1 MSRSLSSGMQAV
13 STADVVRPIF
23 LVRMVFDQNIAA
35 GTFVTGHKYK
45 IVSLGDTD
53 FTAIGASANTVGV
66 IFTATG
72 AGSGSGIAS
81 ESPAELNLWSGVG
94 DLTYDSETYTGV
106 GDLLNISAVTET
118 SDMQAS
124 GINVTLTGVKSSLV
138 VIAKDHEYQGRA
150 ITVMLGAFDASGDLV
165 ADPTVIFAGFMDT
178 MTISESGQTSTIS
191 IACEN
196 KLIAFERA
204 KVRRYTAEDQKIDYP
219 LKLANGDPNPN
230 YDAGFEFVTAIQNKD
245 IIWGRATGTSNGH
258 YDDGGSYDGGS
269 YEDR

>member
-23 LVRMVFDQNIAA
+23 LVRMVFD
-35 GTFVTGHKYK
+35 
-45 IVSLGDTD
+45 
-53 FTAIGASANTVGV
+53 
-66 IFTATG
+66 
-72 AGSGSGIAS
+72 SG
-81 ESPAELNLWSGVG
+81 ETPNELNLWSGVG

-124 GINVTLTGVKSSLV
+124 GLNVTLTGVKSSLV

-178 MTISESGQTSTIS
+178 MTIAESGETSTIS

-196 KLIAFERA
+196 KLIAFERS
-204 KVRRYTAEDQKIDYP
+204 KVRRYTAEDQKIDHP
-219 LKLANGDPNPN
+219 TDK
-230 YDAGFEFVTAIQNKD
+230 GFEFVTAIVQKE
-245 IIWGRATGTSNGH
+245 IIWGRASSSSVSGGGAGGREN
-258 YDDGGSYDGGS
+258 YDTQH
-269 YEDR
+269 R

>member
-1 MSRSLSSGMQAV
+1 MSRALSSAMQAV

-23 LVRMVFDQNIAA
+23 LVRMVFD
-35 GTFVTGHKYK
+35 
-45 IVSLGDTD
+45 
-53 FTAIGASANTVGV
+53 
-66 IFTATG
+66 
-72 AGSGSGIAS
+72 SG
-81 ESPAELNLWSGVG
+81 ETPNELNLWSGVG

-106 GDLLNISAVTET
+106 GDLLGISPVTET

-138 VIAKDHEYQGRA
+138 VIAKDHEYQGRP

-178 MTISESGQTSTIS
+178 MTIAESGETSTIS

-204 KVRRYTAEDQKIDYP
+204 KVRRYTAEDQKIDHP
-219 LKLANGDPNPN
+219 TDK
-230 YDAGFEFVTAIQNKD
+230 GFEFVTAIVEKE
-245 IIWGRATGTSNGH
+245 IIWGRASPSSNA
-258 YDDGGSYDGGS
+258 GGGGNGGRS
-269 YEDR
+269 GGRYNDRRS

>member
-23 LVRMVFDQNIAA
+23 LVRMVFD
-35 GTFVTGHKYK
+35 
-45 IVSLGDTD
+45 
-53 FTAIGASANTVGV
+53 
-66 IFTATG
+66 
-72 AGSGSGIAS
+72 SG
-81 ESPAELNLWSGVG
+81 ETPNELNLWSGVG
-94 DLTYDSETYTGV
+94 NLTYDSETYTGV

-178 MTISESGQTSTIS
+178 MTIAESGETSTIS

-196 KLIAFERA
+196 KLIAFERS
-204 KVRRYTAEDQKIDYP
+204 KIRRYTAEDQKIDHP
-219 LKLANGDPNPN
+219 TDK
-230 YDAGFEFVTAIQNKD
+230 GFEFVTAIVQKE
-245 IIWGRATGTSNGH
+245 IIWGRASSSSVSGGGAGGREN
-258 YDDGGSYDGGS
+258 YDTQH
-269 YEDR
+269 R

>member
-1 MSRSLSSGMQAV
+1 MSRALSSAMQAV

-23 LVRMVFDQNIAA
+23 LVRMVFD
-35 GTFVTGHKYK
+35 
-45 IVSLGDTD
+45 
-53 FTAIGASANTVGV
+53 
-66 IFTATG
+66 
-72 AGSGSGIAS
+72 SG
-81 ESPAELNLWSGVG
+81 ETPNELNLWSGVG

-106 GDLLNISAVTET
+106 GDLLGISPVTET

-138 VIAKDHEYQGRA
+138 VIAKDHEYQGRP

-178 MTISESGQTSTIS
+178 MTIAESGETSTIS

-204 KVRRYTAEDQKIDYP
+204 KVRRYTAEDQKIDHP
-219 LKLANGDPNPN
+219 TDK
-230 YDAGFEFVTAIQNKD
+230 GFEFVTAIVEKE
-245 IIWGRATGTSNGH
+245 IIWGRASPSSYAGGGGNGGRR
-258 YDDGGSYDGGS
+258 GGRYN
-269 YEDR
+269 DRRS

>member
-1 MSRSLSSGMQAV
+1 MSRALSSAMQAV

-23 LVRMVFDQNIAA
+23 LVRMVFD
-35 GTFVTGHKYK
+35 
-45 IVSLGDTD
+45 
-53 FTAIGASANTVGV
+53 
-66 IFTATG
+66 
-72 AGSGSGIAS
+72 SG
-81 ESPAELNLWSGVG
+81 ETPNELNLWSGVG

-106 GDLLNISAVTET
+106 GDLLGISPVTET

-138 VIAKDHEYQGRA
+138 VIAKDHEYQGRP

-178 MTISESGQTSTIS
+178 MTIAESGETSTIS

-204 KVRRYTAEDQKIDYP
+204 KVRRYTAEDQKIDHP
-219 LKLANGDPNPN
+219 TDK
-230 YDAGFEFVTAIQNKD
+230 GFEFVTAIVEKE
-245 IIWGRATGTSNGH
+245 IIWGRASPSSNA
-258 YDDGGSYDGGS
+258 GGGGNGGRRGGR
-269 YEDR
+269 YNDRRS

>member
-23 LVRMVFDQNIAA
+23 LVRMVFD
-35 GTFVTGHKYK
+35 
-45 IVSLGDTD
+45 
-53 FTAIGASANTVGV
+53 
-66 IFTATG
+66 
-72 AGSGSGIAS
+72 SG
-81 ESPAELNLWSGVG
+81 ETPNELNLWSGVG

-124 GINVTLTGVKSSLV
+124 GLNVTLTGVKSSLV

-178 MTISESGQTSTIS
+178 MTIAESGQTSTIS

-230 YDAGFEFVTAIQNKD
+230 YDAGFEFVTAIVEKE
-245 IIWGRATGTSNGH
+245 IIWGRASSSSVAGGGAGGRPN
-258 YDDGGSYDGGS
+258 YDSQHS
-269 YEDR
+269 

>member
-23 LVRMVFDQNIAA
+23 LVRMVFD
-35 GTFVTGHKYK
+35 
-45 IVSLGDTD
+45 
-53 FTAIGASANTVGV
+53 
-66 IFTATG
+66 
-72 AGSGSGIAS
+72 SG
-81 ESPAELNLWSGVG
+81 ETPNELNLWSGVG

-178 MTISESGQTSTIS
+178 MTIAESGETSTIS

-196 KLIAFERA
+196 KLIAFERS
-204 KVRRYTAEDQKIDYP
+204 KIRRYTAEDQKIDHP
-219 LKLANGDPNPN
+219 TDK
-230 YDAGFEFVTAIQNKD
+230 GFEFVTATVQKE
-245 IIWGRATGTSNGH
+245 IIWGRASSSSVSGGGAGGREN
-258 YDDGGSYDGGS
+258 YDTQH
-269 YEDR
+269 R

>member
-23 LVRMVFDQNIAA
+23 LVRMVFD
-35 GTFVTGHKYK
+35 
-45 IVSLGDTD
+45 
-53 FTAIGASANTVGV
+53 
-66 IFTATG
+66 
-72 AGSGSGIAS
+72 SG
-81 ESPAELNLWSGVG
+81 ETPNELNLWSGVG

-138 VIAKDHEYQGRA
+138 VIAKDHEYQGRP

-178 MTISESGQTSTIS
+178 MTIAESGETSTIS

-204 KVRRYTAEDQKIDYP
+204 KVRRYTAEDQKIDHP
-219 LKLANGDPNPN
+219 TDK
-230 YDAGFEFVTAIQNKD
+230 GFEFVTAIVQKE
-245 IIWGRATGTSNGH
+245 IIWGRASSSSVS
-258 YDDGGSYDGGS
+258 GGGAGGREN
-269 YEDR
+269 YNREHR

>member
-23 LVRMVFDQNIAA
+23 LVRMVFD
-35 GTFVTGHKYK
+35 
-45 IVSLGDTD
+45 
-53 FTAIGASANTVGV
+53 
-66 IFTATG
+66 
-72 AGSGSGIAS
+72 SG
-81 ESPAELNLWSGVG
+81 ETPNELNLWSGVG

-204 KVRRYTAEDQKIDYP
+204 KVRRYTAEDQKIDHP
-219 LKLANGDPNPN
+219 TDK
-230 YDAGFEFVTAIQNKD
+230 GFEFVTAIVQKE
-245 IIWGRATGTSNGH
+245 IIWGRASSSSVSGGGAGGREN
-258 YDDGGSYDGGS
+258 YDTQH
-269 YEDR
+269 R

>member
-1 MSRSLSSGMQAV
+1 MQAV

-23 LVRMVFDQNIAA
+23 LVRMVFD
-35 GTFVTGHKYK
+35 
-45 IVSLGDTD
+45 
-53 FTAIGASANTVGV
+53 
-66 IFTATG
+66 
-72 AGSGSGIAS
+72 SG
-81 ESPAELNLWSGVG
+81 ETPNELNLWSGVG

-106 GDLLNISAVTET
+106 GDLLGISPVTET

-138 VIAKDHEYQGRA
+138 VIAKDHEYQGRP

-178 MTISESGQTSTIS
+178 MTIAESGETSTIS

-204 KVRRYTAEDQKIDYP
+204 KVRRYTAEDQKIDHP
-219 LKLANGDPNPN
+219 TDK
-230 YDAGFEFVTAIQNKD
+230 GFEFVTAIVEKE
-245 IIWGRATGTSNGH
+245 IIWGRASPASNPTYTGR
-258 YDDGGSYDGGS
+258 GGGGM
-269 YEDR
+269 RIGR

>member
-1 MSRSLSSGMQAV
+1 MSRALSSAMQAV

-23 LVRMVFDQNIAA
+23 LVRMVFD
-35 GTFVTGHKYK
+35 
-45 IVSLGDTD
+45 
-53 FTAIGASANTVGV
+53 
-66 IFTATG
+66 
-72 AGSGSGIAS
+72 SG
-81 ESPAELNLWSGVG
+81 ETPNELNLWSGVG

-106 GDLLNISAVTET
+106 GDLLGISPVTET

-138 VIAKDHEYQGRA
+138 VIAKDHEYQGRP

-178 MTISESGQTSTIS
+178 MTIAESGETSTIS

-204 KVRRYTAEDQKIDYP
+204 KVRRYTAEDQKIDHP
-219 LKLANGDPNPN
+219 TDK
-230 YDAGFEFVTAIQNKD
+230 GFEFVTAIVEKE
-245 IIWGRATGTSNGH
+245 IIWGRASPSSYAGGGGNGGRDYGRH
-258 YDDGGSYDGGS
+258 DASK
-269 YEDR
+269 R

>member
-23 LVRMVFDQNIAA
+23 LVRMVFD
-35 GTFVTGHKYK
+35 
-45 IVSLGDTD
+45 
-53 FTAIGASANTVGV
+53 
-66 IFTATG
+66 
-72 AGSGSGIAS
+72 SG
-81 ESPAELNLWSGVG
+81 ETPNELNLWSGVG

-124 GINVTLTGVKSSLV
+124 GLNVTLTGVKSSLV

-178 MTISESGQTSTIS
+178 MTIAESGETSTIS

-196 KLIAFERA
+196 KLIAFERS
-204 KVRRYTAEDQKIDYP
+204 KIRRYTAEDQKIDHP
-219 LKLANGDPNPN
+219 TDK
-230 YDAGFEFVTAIQNKD
+230 GFEFVTATVQKE
-245 IIWGRATGTSNGH
+245 IIWGRASSSSVSGGGAGGREN
-258 YDDGGSYDGGS
+258 YDTQH
-269 YEDR
+269 R

>member
-23 LVRMVFDQNIAA
+23 LVRMVFD
-35 GTFVTGHKYK
+35 
-45 IVSLGDTD
+45 
-53 FTAIGASANTVGV
+53 
-66 IFTATG
+66 
-72 AGSGSGIAS
+72 SG
-81 ESPAELNLWSGVG
+81 ETPNELNLWSGVG

-178 MTISESGQTSTIS
+178 MTIAESGETSTIS

-196 KLIAFERA
+196 KLIAFERS
-204 KVRRYTAEDQKIDYP
+204 KVRRYTAEDQKIDHP
-219 LKLANGDPNPN
+219 TDK
-230 YDAGFEFVTAIQNKD
+230 GFEFLTAIVEKE
-245 IIWGRATGTSNGH
+245 IIWGRASSSSVGGGNGGRS
-258 YDDGGSYDGGS
+258 GGRYN
-269 YEDR
+269 DRRE

>member
-1 MSRSLSSGMQAV
+1 MSRALSSAMQAV

-23 LVRMVFDQNIAA
+23 LVRMVFD
-35 GTFVTGHKYK
+35 
-45 IVSLGDTD
+45 
-53 FTAIGASANTVGV
+53 
-66 IFTATG
+66 
-72 AGSGSGIAS
+72 SG
-81 ESPAELNLWSGVG
+81 ETPNELNLWSGVG

-106 GDLLNISAVTET
+106 GDLLGISPVTET

-138 VIAKDHEYQGRA
+138 VIAKDHEYQGRP

-178 MTISESGQTSTIS
+178 MTISESGETSTIS

-204 KVRRYTAEDQKIDYP
+204 KVRRYTAEDQKIDHP
-219 LKLANGDPNPN
+219 TDK
-230 YDAGFEFVTAIQNKD
+230 GFEFVTAIVEKE
-245 IIWGRATGTSNGH
+245 IIWGRASPSSNA
-258 YDDGGSYDGGS
+258 GGGGNGGRRGGR
-269 YEDR
+269 YNDRRS